1 MNYNDNIIPDDLME
15 SILTNVEL
23 YLGENTYDKKLIILY
38 INILCQNIIIQTN
51 RKKFPEEL
59 RYLIIDLVK
68 DKFDSNKPDSE
79 IQSIQSMSETGRS
92 VNFGTSG
99 ILATKL
105 NLIAQRQLESY
116 TNLIN
121 RYRLVYRT

>member
-15 SILTNVEL
+15 SILTNVTL
-23 YLGENTYDKKLIILY
+23 YLGDTIYSKKLLILY
-38 INILCQNIIIQTN
+38 INLLCQNIIIQTN

-92 VNFGTSG
+92 VNFGISG